1 MAAAERVE
9 AEHWGFSTP
18 RPPEDISGQKMER
31 GGGPDAAADLCV
43 LIPVYKD
50 QAGLAGTLEVL
61 GAEAHPFDIV
71 VVDDGSPVPIECAPR
86 YGSHDVT
93 LHRLDRN
100 RGIEHA
106 LNAGLKTILIRGY
119 RHVARLDCGDLPLPG
134 RFERQEAYLDANPD
148 VGMVGTWA
156 RCVND
161 DGDYLFTLRFPTEH
175 DRMLRHQRYVPALLH
190 PTIMIRAEAL
200 RDVGLYSD
208 RYKTAE
214 DYDLFIR
221 MGRRWRLANIPEV
234 LTQYIVS
241 ETGTTA
247 ARRKRNLVSRMRI
260 QRDYFSWTDPHAWA
274 GLARTALFM
283 AIPFGWL
290 TAVKKRAWK

>member
-1 MAAAERVE
+1 M
-9 AEHWGFSTP
+9 
-18 RPPEDISGQKMER
+18 PE
-31 GGGPDAAADLCV
+31 PLPDLCV
-43 LIPVYKD
+43 LIPVFKD
-50 QAGLAGTLEVL
+50 QSGLIKTLEVL

-71 VVDDGSPVPIECAPR
+71 VVDDGSPVAIHCAAR
-86 YGSHDVT
+86 YGRHDVT

-106 LNAGLKTILIRGY
+106 LNAGLEIILSRGY

-134 RFERQEAYLDANPD
+134 RFERQVAFLDANPD

-161 DGDYLFTLRFPTEH
+161 DGDYLFTLRFPTGH
-175 DRMLRHQRYVPALLH
+175 DRILRYQRYVPALLH

-200 RDVGLYSD
+200 REVGLYSD

-214 DYDLFIR
+214 DYDLFVR

-241 ETGTTA
+241 DTGTTA
-247 ARRKRNLVSRMRI
+247 AKRKRNLVSRLRV
-260 QRDYFSWTDPHAWA
+260 QKDNFSPVDPHAWA

-290 TAVKKRAWK
+290 TAIKKKAWK